1 MKKFCHLYNSLCF
14 GYILFYPRTSP
25 SNASDSLGGKI
36 GFPNDGASCVGY
48 HNAEVGAGTTITTN
62 NFFI

>member
-1 MKKFCHLYNSLCF
+1 LAIFF
-14 GYILFYPRTSP
+14 FYPRTSP